1 MRTYEQLTK
10 DARRLEEWIKM
21 LMRQADNKNEFPVA
35 WFTLT
40 DEAEVPYQLV
50 AGWTEGFCEAEN
62 EFLFI
67 IGTKALSI
75 KVIPNYNF
83 RGHNFESV
91 SMPVDKSGV
100 REDICMILERDEDVS
115 GLALFFL
122 NEIDRLTKEYHS
134 VD

>member
-1 MRTYEQLTK
+1 MRTYEQLTNN
-10 DARRLEEWIKM
+10 ARRLEEWIKM

-40 DEAEVPYQLV
+40 EEAEVPYQLV
-50 AGWTEGFCEAEN
+50 AGWTDLFCEAEN
-62 EFLFI
+62 ELLFT

-83 RGHNFESV
+83 RGHDFESV
-91 SMPVDKSGV
+91 SMPIDNKGI
-100 REDICMILERDEDVS
+100 REEICMVLERDEDVS

-122 NEIDRLTKEYHS
+122 NEIDRLTQEYHS
-134 VD
+134 N

>member
-21 LMRQADNKNEFPVA
+21 LMGKADKKEYFPVE

-40 DEAEVPYQLV
+40 EEAEVPYQLV
-50 AGWTEGFCEAEN
+50 AGWADGFCEAEN
-62 EFLFI
+62 DFLFI

-91 SMPVDKSGV
+91 SMPIDKNGV
-100 REDICMILERDEDVS
+100 REEICMILERDEDVS

-122 NEIDRLTKEYHS
+122 NEIDRLTQEYHS
-134 VD
+134 N